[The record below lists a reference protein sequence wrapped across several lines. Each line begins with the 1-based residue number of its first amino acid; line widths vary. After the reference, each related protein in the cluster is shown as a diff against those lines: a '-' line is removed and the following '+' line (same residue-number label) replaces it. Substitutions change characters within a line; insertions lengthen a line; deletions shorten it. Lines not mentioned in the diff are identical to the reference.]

1 MMESKVFADNF
12 SRSFS
17 ESGDF
22 FQFLSARQARSKWMT
37 APSKELRFEPVE
49 RGSTLGNL
57 YMQIYDHNGDADV
70 LEDTMENTSLLLKV
84 DGKDY
89 PVRSCA
95 IKTVL
100 ERARISGHALNKVSK
115 TVFAEILN
123 YCMGVASGDSLIK
136 VADEKVSAVHGGDP
150 KDYTVM
156 EMLPLFKATNDF
168 LDREYPGNRFMTAHF
183 DHSIA
188 TAIWCL
194 DGQADKLL
202 DTYHREIAAKGLQ
215 TEKMVPALRFSTS
228 DVGMS
233 GANLYP
239 IFLVGAESRIVPLG
253 YSIRT
258 EHKNG
263 VDMQYFEEQLR
274 LVYAQFE
281 KALDKQVQ
289 LMNIEIRYPVT
300 TLMRVLK
307 RIKAPKKASYEAMDY
322 FVAIHGDSPC
332 TAYELFMQMSD
343 VIFSAQCDGAS
354 GLRMYQH
361 PFFPFLIADVDRF
374 VTLPDGRKAILEC
387 KTAHYDMQFKWANGA
402 VPRHYELQ
410 VRHYMSVMNIDVAFI
425 ACLFSNN
432 ENDFVWQKIE
442 RDLEEEE
449 NTIMELAA
457 FWNNHVMARVEP
469 PLVEKP
475 DAVLESLRRY
485 FGPADKSEP
494 TVDLDRKFVVNL
506 KEILALKEEK
516 RALDAQVKALETR
529 IKSLYAPIVEEM
541 GTACKGTCEQGGE
554 CFKVSYNPLYR
565 EGISKDRLSA
575 LRAQYPDIYDEFVDQ
590 TESRIFKVVKSAI
603 A

>member
-136 VADEKVSAVHGGDP
+136 IADEKVSAVHGGDP

-156 EMLPLFKATNDF
+156 EMLPLFKATSDF
-168 LDREYPGNRFMTAHF
+168 LNREYPGNTFMTAHF

-188 TAIWCL
+188 TAIWRL
-194 DGQADKLL
+194 DGQADNLL

-263 VDMQYFEEQLR
+263 VDMQYFEELQEHISAVVELDRCLSEIQQVPYQKINVAKCEQRREKLAAEIARYRELKASLYEDMKEGLISKTDFCDIRGQYDVRIADALIAQEQIDRELSIYLSGEQSPNNWMKTFTEHRGLKSLTRAVVLECIEKVVIHKGEKLEIIFEHSEDYAR
-274 LVYAQFE
+274 LV
-281 KALDKQVQ
+281 
-289 LMNIEIRYPVT
+289 
-300 TLMRVLK
+300 
-307 RIKAPKKASYEAMDY
+307 S
-322 FVAIHGDSPC
+322 S
-332 TAYELFMQMSD
+332 
-343 VIFSAQCDGAS
+343 
-354 GLRMYQH
+354 
-361 PFFPFLIADVDRF
+361 
-374 VTLPDGRKAILEC
+374 
-387 KTAHYDMQFKWANGA
+387 
-402 VPRHYELQ
+402 LQ
-410 VRHYMSVMNIDVAFI
+410 
-425 ACLFSNN
+425 
-432 ENDFVWQKIE
+432 E
-442 RDLEEEE
+442 
-449 NTIMELAA
+449 
-457 FWNNHVMARVEP
+457 
-469 PLVEKP
+469 
-475 DAVLESLRRY
+475 
-485 FGPADKSEP
+485 
-494 TVDLDRKFVVNL
+494 
-506 KEILALKEEK
+506 
-516 RALDAQVKALETR
+516 
-529 IKSLYAPIVEEM
+529 
-541 GTACKGTCEQGGE
+541 
-554 CFKVSYNPLYR
+554 
-565 EGISKDRLSA
+565 
-575 LRAQYPDIYDEFVDQ
+575 
-590 TESRIFKVVKSAI
+590 
-603 A
+603 

>member
-1 MMESKVFADNF
+1 MTESKVFTDNF
-12 SRSFS
+12 SRSFT
-17 ESGDF
+17 EPGDF
-22 FQFLSARQARSKWMT
+22 FQFLSDRKARSKWMT
-37 APSKELRFEPVE
+37 APSRELQFEPVE

-57 YMQIYDHNGDADV
+57 YMQIYDHNGAAEI

-136 VADEKVSAVHGGDP
+136 IADEKVSAVHGGDP

-156 EMLPLFKATNDF
+156 EMLPLFKATSDF
-168 LDREYPGNRFMTAHF
+168 LNREYPGNTFMTAHF

-188 TAIWCL
+188 TAIWRL

-274 LVYAQFE
+274 LVYAQYEHRDPLSRHNTHACSE
-281 KALDKQVQ
+281 KNQGP
-289 LMNIEIRYPVT
+289 E
-300 TLMRVLK
+300 
-307 RIKAPKKASYEAMDY
+307 
-322 FVAIHGDSPC
+322 
-332 TAYELFMQMSD
+332 
-343 VIFSAQCDGAS
+343 
-354 GLRMYQH
+354 
-361 PFFPFLIADVDRF
+361 
-374 VTLPDGRKAILEC
+374 
-387 KTAHYDMQFKWANGA
+387 
-402 VPRHYELQ
+402 
-410 VRHYMSVMNIDVAFI
+410 
-425 ACLFSNN
+425 
-432 ENDFVWQKIE
+432 
-442 RDLEEEE
+442 
-449 NTIMELAA
+449 
-457 FWNNHVMARVEP
+457 
-469 PLVEKP
+469 
-475 DAVLESLRRY
+475 ESL
-485 FGPADKSEP
+485 
-494 TVDLDRKFVVNL
+494 L
-506 KEILALKEEK
+506 
-516 RALDAQVKALETR
+516 
-529 IKSLYAPIVEEM
+529 
-541 GTACKGTCEQGGE
+541 
-554 CFKVSYNPLYR
+554 
-565 EGISKDRLSA
+565 
-575 LRAQYPDIYDEFVDQ
+575 
-590 TESRIFKVVKSAI
+590 
-603 A
+603 

>member
-1 MMESKVFADNF
+1 MSQFILALLGEQNVSPLILRFDLIFRSERSFFVQIPHCGFEKYLFERWNKQMMESKVFADNF

-136 VADEKVSAVHGGDP
+136 IADEKVSAVHGGDP

-156 EMLPLFKATNDF
+156 EMLPLFKATSDF
-168 LDREYPGNRFMTAHF
+168 LNREYPGNTFMTAHF

-188 TAIWCL
+188 TAIWRL
-194 DGQADKLL
+194 DGQADNLL

-354 GLRMYQH
+354 GLR
-361 PFFPFLIADVDRF
+361 IA
-374 VTLPDGRKAILEC
+374 
-387 KTAHYDMQFKWANGA
+387 Q
-402 VPRHYELQ
+402 
-410 VRHYMSVMNIDVAFI
+410 
-425 ACLFSNN
+425 
-432 ENDFVWQKIE
+432 
-442 RDLEEEE
+442 LEEIVSRAL
-449 NTIMELAA
+449 N
-457 FWNNHVMARVEP
+457 
-469 PLVEKP
+469 
-475 DAVLESLRRY
+475 
-485 FGPADKSEP
+485 
-494 TVDLDRKFVVNL
+494 VNL
-506 KEILALKEEK
+506 HE
-516 RALDAQVKALETR
+516 
-529 IKSLYAPIVEEM
+529 
-541 GTACKGTCEQGGE
+541 
-554 CFKVSYNPLYR
+554 
-565 EGISKDRLSA
+565 
-575 LRAQYPDIYDEFVDQ
+575 YDHPVD
-590 TESRIFKVVKSAI
+590 FNW
-603 A
+603 

>member
-1 MMESKVFADNF
+1 MTESKVFTDNF
-12 SRSFS
+12 SRSFT

-22 FQFLSARQARSKWMT
+22 FQFLSDRKARSKWMT
-37 APSKELRFEPVE
+37 APSRELQFEPVE

-57 YMQIYDHNGDADV
+57 YMQIYDHNGAAEI

-95 IKTVL
+95 LKTVL

-115 TVFAEILN
+115 SVFAEILN

-307 RIKAPKKASYEAMDY
+307 RIKSPKKASYSTSDESVPKEARNRSYYHDDKIHFTAIGYHLIATDAVEVELDGTWENSKHGLQLSVSMCKEVVPRDQAGILAY
-322 FVAIHGDSPC
+322 LSSGIIKGIGPETAKAIVARFGDKTMEVLEKEPDKLLSVKGIAQKKLKAIIKSYGETKALSDLMIYLVPFGVSMKKVAMIREEFGDSSLRIVKTDPFQLC
-332 TAYELFMQMSD
+332 KIKGFGFMTVDSIARKTKVSLLGWIPATPVGSRSALRPTALAVSEGT
-343 VIFSAQCDGAS
+343 IRTAS
-354 GLRMYQH
+354 GL
-361 PFFPFLIADVDRF
+361 I
-374 VTLPDGRKAILEC
+374 
-387 KTAHYDMQFKWANGA
+387 
-402 VPRHYELQ
+402 
-410 VRHYMSVMNIDVAFI
+410 
-425 ACLFSNN
+425 
-432 ENDFVWQKIE
+432 
-442 RDLEEEE
+442 
-449 NTIMELAA
+449 
-457 FWNNHVMARVEP
+457 
-469 PLVEKP
+469 
-475 DAVLESLRRY
+475 
-485 FGPADKSEP
+485 
-494 TVDLDRKFVVNL
+494 
-506 KEILALKEEK
+506 
-516 RALDAQVKALETR
+516 
-529 IKSLYAPIVEEM
+529 
-541 GTACKGTCEQGGE
+541 
-554 CFKVSYNPLYR
+554 
-565 EGISKDRLSA
+565 
-575 LRAQYPDIYDEFVDQ
+575 
-590 TESRIFKVVKSAI
+590 
-603 A
+603 

>member
-95 IKTVL
+95 LKTVL

-115 TVFAEILN
+115 SVFAEILN

-188 TAIWCL
+188 TAIWRL

-202 DTYHREIAAKGLQ
+202 DTYHREIAAKGLRAD
-215 TEKMVPALRFSTS
+215 KLVPALRFSTS

-239 IFLVGAESRIVPLG
+239 IFLAGAESRIIPLG
-253 YSIRT
+253 YPIRT

-263 VDMQYFEEQLR
+263 SDMEYFEEQLG

-281 KALDKQVQ
+281 KAVDKQVQ
-289 LMNIEIRYPVT
+289 LMNMEEPKITSGTVPYIASEIPDDPRDITPEQWEAMKAVDIRTVDKSQLVDLSTVHIDESLPVRE
-300 TLMRVLK
+300 RVL
-307 RIKAPKKASYEAMDY
+307 SY
-322 FVAIHGDSPC
+322 
-332 TAYELFMQMSD
+332 
-343 VIFSAQCDGAS
+343 
-354 GLRMYQH
+354 
-361 PFFPFLIADVDRF
+361 
-374 VTLPDGRKAILEC
+374 
-387 KTAHYDMQFKWANGA
+387 
-402 VPRHYELQ
+402 
-410 VRHYMSVMNIDVAFI
+410 
-425 ACLFSNN
+425 
-432 ENDFVWQKIE
+432 
-442 RDLEEEE
+442 
-449 NTIMELAA
+449 
-457 FWNNHVMARVEP
+457 
-469 PLVEKP
+469 
-475 DAVLESLRRY
+475 
-485 FGPADKSEP
+485 
-494 TVDLDRKFVVNL
+494 L
-506 KEILALKEEK
+506 K
-516 RALDAQVKALETR
+516 QVKNPYCVRVGNFAVKVKYKEDGP
-529 IKSLYAPIVEEM
+529 SFEEV
-541 GTACKGTCEQGGE
+541 
-554 CFKVSYNPLYR
+554 FKHLLQQQSMM
-565 EGISKDRLSA
+565 
-575 LRAQYPDIYDEFVDQ
+575 
-590 TESRIFKVVKSAI
+590 
-603 A
+603 

>member
-1 MMESKVFADNF
+1 MSQFILALLGEQNVSPLILRFDLIFRSERSFFVQIPHCGFEKYLFERWNKQMMESKVFADNF

-156 EMLPLFKATNDF
+156 EMLPLFKATSDF
-168 LDREYPGNRFMTAHF
+168 LNREYPGNTFMTAHF

-188 TAIWCL
+188 TAIWRL
-194 DGQADKLL
+194 DGQADNLL

-354 GLRMYQH
+354 GLRIAQLEEIVSRALNVNWHEYDH
-361 PFFPFLIADVDRF
+361 PGD
-374 VTLPDGRKAILEC
+374 
-387 KTAHYDMQFKWANGA
+387 FKW
-402 VPRHYELQ
+402 
-410 VRHYMSVMNIDVAFI
+410 
-425 ACLFSNN
+425 
-432 ENDFVWQKIE
+432 
-442 RDLEEEE
+442 
-449 NTIMELAA
+449 
-457 FWNNHVMARVEP
+457 
-469 PLVEKP
+469 
-475 DAVLESLRRY
+475 
-485 FGPADKSEP
+485 
-494 TVDLDRKFVVNL
+494 
-506 KEILALKEEK
+506 
-516 RALDAQVKALETR
+516 
-529 IKSLYAPIVEEM
+529 
-541 GTACKGTCEQGGE
+541 
-554 CFKVSYNPLYR
+554 
-565 EGISKDRLSA
+565 
-575 LRAQYPDIYDEFVDQ
+575 
-590 TESRIFKVVKSAI
+590 
-603 A
+603 

>member
-1 MMESKVFADNF
+1 MSQFILALLGEQYVSPLILRFDLIFRSERSFFVQIPHCGFEKYLFERWNKQMMESKVFADNF

-354 GLRMYQH
+354 GLRIAQLEEIVSRALNVNWHEYDH
-361 PFFPFLIADVDRF
+361 PGD
-374 VTLPDGRKAILEC
+374 
-387 KTAHYDMQFKWANGA
+387 FKW
-402 VPRHYELQ
+402 
-410 VRHYMSVMNIDVAFI
+410 
-425 ACLFSNN
+425 
-432 ENDFVWQKIE
+432 
-442 RDLEEEE
+442 
-449 NTIMELAA
+449 
-457 FWNNHVMARVEP
+457 
-469 PLVEKP
+469 
-475 DAVLESLRRY
+475 
-485 FGPADKSEP
+485 
-494 TVDLDRKFVVNL
+494 
-506 KEILALKEEK
+506 
-516 RALDAQVKALETR
+516 
-529 IKSLYAPIVEEM
+529 
-541 GTACKGTCEQGGE
+541 
-554 CFKVSYNPLYR
+554 
-565 EGISKDRLSA
+565 
-575 LRAQYPDIYDEFVDQ
+575 
-590 TESRIFKVVKSAI
+590 
-603 A
+603 

>member
-17 ESGDF
+17 ELGDF

-95 IKTVL
+95 LKTVL

-115 TVFAEILN
+115 SVFAEILN

-202 DTYHREIAAKGLQ
+202 DTYHRI
-215 TEKMVPALRFSTS
+215 
-228 DVGMS
+228 
-233 GANLYP
+233 
-239 IFLVGAESRIVPLG
+239 IPLG
-253 YSIRT
+253 YPIRT

-263 VDMQYFEEQLR
+263 SGMEYFEEQLG

-281 KALDKQVQ
+281 KAVDKQVQ

-322 FVAIHGDSPC
+322 FMAIHGDAPC
-332 TAYELFMQMSD
+332 TAYDLFMQMSD

-354 GLRMYQH
+354 GMRIAQLEEIVSRALNVNWHEYDH
-361 PFFPFLIADVDRF
+361 PGD
-374 VTLPDGRKAILEC
+374 
-387 KTAHYDMQFKWANGA
+387 FKW
-402 VPRHYELQ
+402 
-410 VRHYMSVMNIDVAFI
+410 
-425 ACLFSNN
+425 
-432 ENDFVWQKIE
+432 
-442 RDLEEEE
+442 
-449 NTIMELAA
+449 
-457 FWNNHVMARVEP
+457 
-469 PLVEKP
+469 
-475 DAVLESLRRY
+475 
-485 FGPADKSEP
+485 
-494 TVDLDRKFVVNL
+494 
-506 KEILALKEEK
+506 
-516 RALDAQVKALETR
+516 
-529 IKSLYAPIVEEM
+529 
-541 GTACKGTCEQGGE
+541 
-554 CFKVSYNPLYR
+554 
-565 EGISKDRLSA
+565 
-575 LRAQYPDIYDEFVDQ
+575 
-590 TESRIFKVVKSAI
+590 
-603 A
+603 

>member
-1 MMESKVFADNF
+1 MTESKVFTDNF
-12 SRSFS
+12 SRSFT

-22 FQFLSARQARSKWMT
+22 FQFLSDRKARSKWMT
-37 APSKELRFEPVE
+37 APSRELQFEPVE

-57 YMQIYDHNGDADV
+57 YMQIYDHNGAAEI

-95 IKTVL
+95 LKTVL

-115 TVFAEILN
+115 SVFAEILN

-274 LVYAQFE
+274 LVYEDMKEGLISKTDFCDIRGQYDVRIADALIAQEQIDRELSIYLSGEQSPNNWMKTFTEHRGLKSLTRAVVLECIEKVVIHKDEKLEIIFE
-281 KALDKQVQ
+281 HSEDYARLVSSLQEYAERGI
-289 LMNIEIRYPVT
+289 LE
-300 TLMRVLK
+300 
-307 RIKAPKKASYEAMDY
+307 EAM
-322 FVAIHGDSPC
+322 
-332 TAYELFMQMSD
+332 
-343 VIFSAQCDGAS
+343 
-354 GLRMYQH
+354 
-361 PFFPFLIADVDRF
+361 
-374 VTLPDGRKAILEC
+374 
-387 KTAHYDMQFKWANGA
+387 
-402 VPRHYELQ
+402 
-410 VRHYMSVMNIDVAFI
+410 
-425 ACLFSNN
+425 
-432 ENDFVWQKIE
+432 
-442 RDLEEEE
+442 
-449 NTIMELAA
+449 
-457 FWNNHVMARVEP
+457 
-469 PLVEKP
+469 
-475 DAVLESLRRY
+475 
-485 FGPADKSEP
+485 
-494 TVDLDRKFVVNL
+494 
-506 KEILALKEEK
+506 
-516 RALDAQVKALETR
+516 
-529 IKSLYAPIVEEM
+529 
-541 GTACKGTCEQGGE
+541 
-554 CFKVSYNPLYR
+554 
-565 EGISKDRLSA
+565 
-575 LRAQYPDIYDEFVDQ
+575 
-590 TESRIFKVVKSAI
+590 
-603 A
+603 

>member
-1 MMESKVFADNF
+1 MSQFILALLGEQNVSPLILRFDLIFRSERSFFVQIPHCGFEKYLFERWNKQMMESKVFADNF

-136 VADEKVSAVHGGDP
+136 IADEKVSAVHGGDP

-156 EMLPLFKATNDF
+156 EMLPLFKATSDF
-168 LDREYPGNRFMTAHF
+168 LNREYPGNTFMTAHF

-188 TAIWCL
+188 TAIWRL
-194 DGQADKLL
+194 DGQADNLL

-307 RIKAPKKASYEAMDY
+307 RIKAPKKASYEALDY

-354 GLRMYQH
+354 GLRIAQLEEIVSRALNVNWHEYDH
-361 PFFPFLIADVDRF
+361 PGD
-374 VTLPDGRKAILEC
+374 
-387 KTAHYDMQFKWANGA
+387 FKW
-402 VPRHYELQ
+402 
-410 VRHYMSVMNIDVAFI
+410 
-425 ACLFSNN
+425 
-432 ENDFVWQKIE
+432 
-442 RDLEEEE
+442 
-449 NTIMELAA
+449 
-457 FWNNHVMARVEP
+457 
-469 PLVEKP
+469 
-475 DAVLESLRRY
+475 
-485 FGPADKSEP
+485 
-494 TVDLDRKFVVNL
+494 
-506 KEILALKEEK
+506 
-516 RALDAQVKALETR
+516 
-529 IKSLYAPIVEEM
+529 
-541 GTACKGTCEQGGE
+541 
-554 CFKVSYNPLYR
+554 
-565 EGISKDRLSA
+565 
-575 LRAQYPDIYDEFVDQ
+575 
-590 TESRIFKVVKSAI
+590 
-603 A
+603 

>member
-1 MMESKVFADNF
+1 MSQFILALLGEQYVSPLILRFDLIFISERSFFVQIPHCGFEKYLFERWNKQMMESKVFADNF

-202 DTYHREIAAKGLQ
+202 DTYHREIAAKGLRAD
-215 TEKMVPALRFSTS
+215 KLVPALRFSTS

-354 GLRMYQH
+354 GLRIAQLEEIVSRALNVNWHEYDH
-361 PFFPFLIADVDRF
+361 PGD
-374 VTLPDGRKAILEC
+374 
-387 KTAHYDMQFKWANGA
+387 FKW
-402 VPRHYELQ
+402 
-410 VRHYMSVMNIDVAFI
+410 
-425 ACLFSNN
+425 
-432 ENDFVWQKIE
+432 
-442 RDLEEEE
+442 
-449 NTIMELAA
+449 
-457 FWNNHVMARVEP
+457 
-469 PLVEKP
+469 
-475 DAVLESLRRY
+475 
-485 FGPADKSEP
+485 
-494 TVDLDRKFVVNL
+494 
-506 KEILALKEEK
+506 
-516 RALDAQVKALETR
+516 
-529 IKSLYAPIVEEM
+529 
-541 GTACKGTCEQGGE
+541 
-554 CFKVSYNPLYR
+554 
-565 EGISKDRLSA
+565 
-575 LRAQYPDIYDEFVDQ
+575 
-590 TESRIFKVVKSAI
+590 
-603 A
+603 

>member
-1 MMESKVFADNF
+1 MSQFILALLGEQNVSPLILRFDLIFRSERSFFVQIPHCGFEKYLFERWNKQMMESKVFADNF

-95 IKTVL
+95 LKTVL

-115 TVFAEILN
+115 SVFAEILN

-156 EMLPLFKATNDF
+156 EMLPLFKATSDF
-168 LDREYPGNRFMTAHF
+168 LNREYPGNTFMTAHF

-188 TAIWCL
+188 TAIWRL
-194 DGQADKLL
+194 DGQADNLL

-354 GLRMYQH
+354 GLRIAQLEEIVSRALNVNWHEYDH
-361 PFFPFLIADVDRF
+361 PGD
-374 VTLPDGRKAILEC
+374 
-387 KTAHYDMQFKWANGA
+387 FKW
-402 VPRHYELQ
+402 
-410 VRHYMSVMNIDVAFI
+410 
-425 ACLFSNN
+425 
-432 ENDFVWQKIE
+432 
-442 RDLEEEE
+442 
-449 NTIMELAA
+449 
-457 FWNNHVMARVEP
+457 
-469 PLVEKP
+469 
-475 DAVLESLRRY
+475 
-485 FGPADKSEP
+485 
-494 TVDLDRKFVVNL
+494 
-506 KEILALKEEK
+506 
-516 RALDAQVKALETR
+516 
-529 IKSLYAPIVEEM
+529 
-541 GTACKGTCEQGGE
+541 
-554 CFKVSYNPLYR
+554 
-565 EGISKDRLSA
+565 
-575 LRAQYPDIYDEFVDQ
+575 
-590 TESRIFKVVKSAI
+590 
-603 A
+603 

>member
-57 YMQIYDHNGDADV
+57 YMQIYDRNGDADV

-84 DGKDY
+84 DGKEY

-136 VADEKVSAVHGGDP
+136 IADEKVSAVHGGDP

-156 EMLPLFKATNDF
+156 EMLPLFKATSDF
-168 LDREYPGNRFMTAHF
+168 LNREYPGNTFMTAHF

-188 TAIWCL
+188 TAIWRL
-194 DGQADKLL
+194 DGQADNLL

-274 LVYAQFE
+274 LVYSPSE
-281 KALDKQVQ
+281 CL
-289 LMNIEIRYPVT
+289 
-300 TLMRVLK
+300 TL
-307 RIKAPKKASYEAMDY
+307 SEAC
-322 FVAIHGDSPC
+322 A
-332 TAYELFMQMSD
+332 E
-343 VIFSAQCDGAS
+343 DG
-354 GLRMYQH
+354 
-361 PFFPFLIADVDRF
+361 V
-374 VTLPDGRKAILEC
+374 
-387 KTAHYDMQFKWANGA
+387 
-402 VPRHYELQ
+402 
-410 VRHYMSVMNIDVAFI
+410 SVMI
-425 ACLFSNN
+425 
-432 ENDFVWQKIE
+432 Q
-442 RDLEEEE
+442 
-449 NTIMELAA
+449 T
-457 FWNNHVMARVEP
+457 
-469 PLVEKP
+469 
-475 DAVLESLRRY
+475 
-485 FGPADKSEP
+485 SEP
-494 TVDLDRKFVVNL
+494 GICFEEHITCDDTGTVEHTEKDLLAYKCRHCGEITSFASFEDPDDQECPECGNCGFDRC
-506 KEILALKEEK
+506 EE
-516 RALDAQVKALETR
+516 V
-529 IKSLYAPIVEEM
+529 
-541 GTACKGTCEQGGE
+541 
-554 CFKVSYNPLYR
+554 
-565 EGISKDRLSA
+565 
-575 LRAQYPDIYDEFVDQ
+575 
-590 TESRIFKVVKSAI
+590 
-603 A
+603 

>member
-1 MMESKVFADNF
+1 MSQFILALLGEQNVSPLILRFDLIFGSERSFFVQIPHCGFEKYLFERWNKQMMESKVFADNF

-95 IKTVL
+95 LKTVL

-115 TVFAEILN
+115 SVFAEILN

-202 DTYHREIAAKGLQ
+202 DTYHREIAAKGLRAD
-215 TEKMVPALRFSTS
+215 KLVPALRFSTS

-354 GLRMYQH
+354 GLRIAQLEEIVSRALNVNWHEYDH
-361 PFFPFLIADVDRF
+361 PGD
-374 VTLPDGRKAILEC
+374 
-387 KTAHYDMQFKWANGA
+387 FKW
-402 VPRHYELQ
+402 
-410 VRHYMSVMNIDVAFI
+410 
-425 ACLFSNN
+425 
-432 ENDFVWQKIE
+432 
-442 RDLEEEE
+442 
-449 NTIMELAA
+449 
-457 FWNNHVMARVEP
+457 
-469 PLVEKP
+469 
-475 DAVLESLRRY
+475 
-485 FGPADKSEP
+485 
-494 TVDLDRKFVVNL
+494 
-506 KEILALKEEK
+506 
-516 RALDAQVKALETR
+516 
-529 IKSLYAPIVEEM
+529 
-541 GTACKGTCEQGGE
+541 
-554 CFKVSYNPLYR
+554 
-565 EGISKDRLSA
+565 
-575 LRAQYPDIYDEFVDQ
+575 
-590 TESRIFKVVKSAI
+590 
-603 A
+603 

>member
-1 MMESKVFADNF
+1 MSQFILALLGEQYVSPLILRFDLIFRSERSFFVQIPHCGFEKYLFERWNKQMTESKVFTDNF
-12 SRSFS
+12 SRSFT

-22 FQFLSARQARSKWMT
+22 FQFLSDRKARSKWMT
-37 APSKELRFEPVE
+37 APSRELQFEPVE

-57 YMQIYDHNGDADV
+57 YMQIYDHNGAAEI

-95 IKTVL
+95 LKTVL

-115 TVFAEILN
+115 SVFAEILN

-307 RIKAPKKASYEAMDY
+307 RIKAPKKASYERALEELDSIGVKRINVMVDSDY
-322 FVAIHGDSPC
+322 QVK
-332 TAYELFMQMSD
+332 EE
-343 VIFSAQCDGAS
+343 V
-354 GLRMYQH
+354 
-361 PFFPFLIADVDRF
+361 
-374 VTLPDGRKAILEC
+374 RKARDRYIE
-387 KTAHYDMQFKWANGA
+387 MGA
-402 VPRHYELQ
+402 
-410 VRHYMSVMNIDVAFI
+410 
-425 ACLFSNN
+425 
-432 ENDFVWQKIE
+432 
-442 RDLEEEE
+442 
-449 NTIMELAA
+449 AA
-457 FWNNHVMARVEP
+457 GFEM
-469 PLVEKP
+469 
-475 DAVLESLRRY
+475 
-485 FGPADKSEP
+485 
-494 TVDLDRKFVVNL
+494 
-506 KEILALKEEK
+506 
-516 RALDAQVKALETR
+516 
-529 IKSLYAPIVEEM
+529 API
-541 GTACKGTCEQGGE
+541 TWTQKQKG
-554 CFKVSYNPLYR
+554 VDDLYKHLFR
-565 EGISKDRLSA
+565 DK
-575 LRAQYPDIYDEFVDQ
+575 
-590 TESRIFKVVKSAI
+590 
-603 A
+603 